1 MDSIVGDSAS
11 LAGLADTMDG
21 SRLSEEVHSEVGA
34 CNVFYD
40 LLMSN
45 CVFGSGVYILLLIIV
60 ERFCRM
66 NSSFELRV
74 NRYPF
79 S

>member
-1 MDSIVGDSAS
+1 MV
-11 LAGLADTMDG
+11 DG
-21 SRLSEEVHSEVGA
+21 VIEDV
-34 CNVFYD
+34 VFYD

-60 ERFCRM
+60 EGFYRM
-66 NSSFELRV
+66 NSSSELRV